1 MNEIEFNLKQALA
14 NAAKAAFDA
23 EVVASNVV
31 IEIPKDK
38 NHGDYSSNIAMQLTR
53 VLRNNPRVIAQ
64 GLIDHLDKEAA
75 SIESVEIAGPGF
87 LNFKMSNASLTSVI
101 DKVLSQG
108 DNYGKN
114 DSGAGKKVNVEYVS
128 ANPTGD
134 LHLGH
139 ARGAAWGDSI
149 TRLMN
154 FSGYD
159 VTREY
164 YVNDAGVQILKLSQ
178 SIFARYQQELGLDVK
193 FPEDGYHGP
202 DIIKFAN
209 SLKEQYGN
217 TLLEKPLS
225 YFREIG
231 IEHELNKIR
240 KDLDYFRVNFNVY
253 SHEVMLYEKGWVE
266 QVIPALREKGYIR
279 FEPKIL
285 MGENEEVIPGFQPA
299 GSFTPGQA
307 AHRRLPPGN

>member
-1 MNEIEFNLKQALA
+1 MNEIEFNLKQVLA

-75 SIESVEIAGPGF
+75 SIETVEIAGPGF

-164 YVNDAGVQILKLSQ
+164 YVNDAGNQIVNLGLSLQ
-178 SIFARYQQELGLDVK
+178 ARYREHLGLD
-193 FPEDGYHGP
+193 FELPADGYHGP
-202 DIIKFAN
+202 DVKKIAAELADTYGVQYAEFSVENLKFF
-209 SLKEQYGN
+209 KE
-217 TLLEKPLS
+217 
-225 YFREIG
+225 
-231 IEHELNKIR
+231 
-240 KDLDYFRVNFNVY
+240 
-253 SHEVMLYEKGWVE
+253 
-266 QVIPALREKGYIR
+266 
-279 FEPKIL
+279 
-285 MGENEEVIPGFQPA
+285 
-299 GSFTPGQA
+299 
-307 AHRRLPPGN
+307 